1 MTKKDVK
8 RLKIIL
14 GVISLSLFFV
24 SVSQLV
30 FLVHVFFS

>member
-1 MTKKDVK
+1 MTEKDIK

-14 GVISLSLFFV
+14 GIISLSLLFV

>member
-1 MTKKDVK
+1 MTKEDIK

-14 GVISLSLFFV
+14 DIISLSFLYI
-24 SVSQLV
+24 SVVQLV